1 MYKRLDKYIE
11 KMQNMK
17 SPIQKKT
24 DIIMRIYGRKDGKN
38 GYINIV
44 NGQATSD
51 YIRRELLRH
60 QMYSSNIKQLIETS
74 TEAVR
79 YEIIRSEFELRCLKE
94 RLYKACYEYQAL
106 RRLPNPSPFRMHSL
120 REKISVLKKYR
131 EETENRLLEIHEEFR
146 LAEETAD
153 KLVTQS
159 RELLE
164 KKLYAYLSGAKYYL
178 EKENIENPADLIRS
192 L

>member
-1 MYKRLDKYIE
+1 MPFHLYFHPKVA
-11 KMQNMK
+11 
-17 SPIQKKT
+17 PCPF
-24 DIIMRIYGRKDGKN
+24 
-38 GYINIV
+38 
-44 NGQATSD
+44 
-51 YIRRELLRH
+51 
-60 QMYSSNIKQLIETS
+60 QLIDAS
-74 TEAVR
+74 IEAVR
-79 YEIIRSEFELRCLKE
+79 YEIIRSEFELRCFKE
-94 RLYKACYEYQAL
+94 RLHKACYEYHVL
-106 RRLPNPSPFRMHSL
+106 RRLSNPSPLRINSL
-120 REKISVLKKYR
+120 REKNLLLKKYR
-131 EETENRLLEIHEEFR
+131 KETENRLLEIHKELL